1 MESLATERLI
11 LRKFKPSDAT
21 AMFNNWAK
29 DPENVKYLTWEAHK
43 NIEET
48 GSILK
53 EWIFEY
59 QNPKCYRWCITL
71 KDRDEAIGGIDVRKI
86 INKDSCE
93 VGYVLSKSFWNQGI
107 MTEALNA
114 VINYLFTEGFKTIT
128 ASHHVNNPASGRV
141 MQKCGIKFV
150 EKVGEKL
157 RYSIKNQKFLEKK
170 RQKPNNSK
178 MNHHDECGCTSDV
191 FCLF

>member
-1 MESLATERLI
+1 
-11 LRKFKPSDAT
+11 
-21 AMFNNWAK
+21 
-29 DPENVKYLTWEAHK
+29 
-43 NIEET
+43 
-48 GSILK
+48 
-53 EWIFEY
+53 
-59 QNPKCYRWCITL
+59 
-71 KDRDEAIGGIDVRKI
+71 
-86 INKDSCE
+86 
-93 VGYVLSKSFWNQGI
+93 

-170 RQKPNNSK
+170 NSHLMMK
-178 MNHHDECGCTSDV
+178 SV
-191 FCLF
+191 LKLL